1 MSPRTDAST
10 TPQGPNRIRIWLAA
24 LGLGHAI
31 AAASLAAQAGATLP
45 AVLIVAVGALALTL
59 LVAVVVS
66 SRRQQLSDV
75 FDWDTFEQS
84 FRAYAGKQS
93 QLG

>member
-1 MSPRTDAST
+1 MSPRTDTPT
-10 TPQGPNRIRIWLAA
+10 TSQGPNRIRIWLAA

-66 SRRQQLSDV
+66 SRRAQLSDA
-75 FDWDTFEQS
+75 FDWDAFEQS
-84 FRAYAGKQS
+84 FRAYAGKQTP
-93 QLG
+93 LH